1 VLQLPTKEIA
11 LPMHAVAT
19 PHSDSIRLFIRQIRS
34 IRISKTVNALHRSAL
49 ALNGNDRTG
58 PHQQF

>member
-1 VLQLPTKEIA
+1 
-11 LPMHAVAT
+11 MHAVAT